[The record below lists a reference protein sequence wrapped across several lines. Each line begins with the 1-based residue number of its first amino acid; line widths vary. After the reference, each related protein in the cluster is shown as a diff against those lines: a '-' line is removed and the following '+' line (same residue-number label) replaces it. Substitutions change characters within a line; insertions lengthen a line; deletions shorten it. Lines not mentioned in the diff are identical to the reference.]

1 MRGTEA
7 VARVAAA
14 LDPSNGEAR
23 DWLERELEG
32 AAYREHNDPI
42 ARAIAAIERFI
53 DGLLSADPSASGA
66 LPAGIAGLVTAAV
79 VALLLFALR
88 YVRRDGRRAAAE
100 PVAVLGHERLTAA
113 QFRERSALAL
123 AEGRHSDAVLD
134 AMRAIAQGAAERTLL
149 DEAPSL
155 TAHEIGLRLTEP
167 FPSLEAE
174 LRWAA
179 DLFDAVAY
187 GHHAPARDQAERII
201 TLEGALSRTRPAPR
215 RPRATPDPDGDG
227 TADDSTLGGAAAG
240 GAAGEPAAARN
251 GGGTP

>member
-79 VALLLFALR
+79 VALLLAAIGIYGVIAFVVGLSKKEIAIRLALGADGGKVLR
-88 YVRRDGRRAAAE
+88 VVMTNGMVLVLSGVAVGLIGARLGGKLLETQLYGVRASDPATLAAVSGAVVLVALLATWIPARRAAAVE
-100 PVAVLGHERLTAA
+100 PQTVLK
-113 QFRERSALAL
+113 
-123 AEGRHSDAVLD
+123 
-134 AMRAIAQGAAERTLL
+134 
-149 DEAPSL
+149 
-155 TAHEIGLRLTEP
+155 
-167 FPSLEAE
+167 
-174 LRWAA
+174 
-179 DLFDAVAY
+179 
-187 GHHAPARDQAERII
+187 
-201 TLEGALSRTRPAPR
+201 
-215 RPRATPDPDGDG
+215 
-227 TADDSTLGGAAAG
+227 
-240 GAAGEPAAARN
+240 GE
-251 GGGTP
+251 